1 MLLSVCPRIWPI
13 SGVVDMRGI
22 TGMVVRGERR
32 QSISRRQA
40 LAALILPCGTL
51 ALLSACGG
59 STVTSVTGS
68 TAGSVTTSSA
78 AASSAPL
85 SASATQAAP
94 TSSAV
99 ATSTRAA
106 TRAAAP
112 ASTGTSSVATSP
124 VAATSSAV
132 AASGVTT
139 VELIYVS
146 DAGEQPE
153 HLAWMKRFHEIHPDI
168 AIAGSLQPEN
178 DAYYSKLIAMVAGG
192 TPPDL
197 AYIHPNFLAE
207 FAAKKLITSL
217 DSFVAQD
224 ATVNIADFYQ
234 TTLSYF
240 DFGGKH
246 YGLPYYS
253 GPTVTY
259 FNKSLF
265 QKYGVKTPDQYDQE
279 GNWTWQTLLDVAQ
292 KLTQGTDPATKT
304 YGYQGIGLSLGT
316 YNAPIWENGGE
327 VWDAGMTKMLL
338 DQPQAADALQFQAD
352 LSAKYNV
359 VGGSFVP
366 GTAAMNYGIRGQ
378 VPDFTN
384 VHFDLGM
391 AALPSGVKGLVCRN
405 GPNAFCLFQEAKQQ
419 QAAFTYANWVTQ
431 LEAQTIGFALKRSVP
446 TRQSIAKSGAY
457 EQSLYPWESVAVY
470 QQASEKVRSFP
481 VPSTFSDINTLF
493 VNAFK
498 PVAKGQITALDA
510 MKGVLPAMNAD
521 LAKKIGG

>member
-1 MLLSVCPRIWPI
+1 
-13 SGVVDMRGI
+13 
-22 TGMVVRGERR
+22 MVVRTEGHR
-32 QSISRRQA
+32 SISRRQA
-40 LAALILPCGTL
+40 LAAIILPSGAL

-59 STVTSVTGS
+59 STVATLTGS
-68 TAGSVTTSSA
+68 TA
-78 AASSAPL
+78 ASS
-85 SASATQAAP
+85 T

-99 ATSTRAA
+99 ASTATLSASAKQSTPASSAVAASTS
-106 TRAAAP
+106 AAP
-112 ASTGTSSVATSP
+112 STASSAATGTSSAATSP
-124 VAATSSAV
+124 VAAATSAV
-132 AASGVTT
+132 AAPGVTT

-153 HLAWMKRFHEIHPDI
+153 HLAWMKAFHETHPAI
-168 AIAGSLQPEN
+168 AIAGSLQPED

-197 AYIHPNFLAE
+197 AYIHPNSLAE
-207 FAAKKLITSL
+207 FAAKKLITPV
-217 DSFVAQD
+217 DPFAAQD
-224 ATVNIADFYQ
+224 KTVDIADFYQ

-265 QKYGVKTPDQYDQE
+265 QKYGVKTPDQYAQE

-327 VWDAGMTKMLL
+327 VWDDGMTKMLL
-338 DQPQAADALQFQAD
+338 DQPQAVDALQFQAD

-378 VPDFTN
+378 VPDFKN

-391 AALPSGVKGLVCRN
+391 APLPSGVKGLVCRN

-470 QQASEKVRSFP
+470 QQASEKVRGFP
-481 VPSTFSDINTLF
+481 VPSTFGDINTLF
-493 VNAFK
+493 VNAYK
-498 PVAKGQITALDA
+498 PVVKGQMTALDA

-521 LAKKIGG
+521 LAKKISG